1 MEPYLWLGAGLLLIV
16 AAVTARPVRR
26 TIRRRRLLEAPF
38 PAAWQEMLR
47 RNVSLYRHLPDSLR
61 SQLHGDIHVF
71 LAEKRF
77 EGCGGLA
84 ITDEIRVTVAA
95 EACML
100 LLNRP
105 RHYYPLLRSI
115 LVYPTAYLA
124 RQYDP
129 LGGAGYIEGDVPLAG
144 QSWRGGS
151 LVLAWDHVRAE
162 ARDGQDGHNVVLHEF
177 AHQLDE
183 EDGPADGAPV
193 LDDPARYAAWA
204 RVCRKEYE
212 ELCRDVTLHRRSVLD
227 AYGATNPA
235 EFFAVA
241 TETFFEKPRQLQRH
255 EPDLYGV
262 LKDYYRL
269 DPAEWAEGSG

>member
-1 MEPYLWLGAGLLLIV
+1 MEACVWLGAGLVLIV
-16 AAVTARPVRR
+16 TFLAARPVLRSARR
-26 TIRRRRLLEAPF
+26 KRLRAAPF
-38 PAAWQEMLR
+38 PPQWHDLLQ
-47 RNVSLYRHLPDSLR
+47 RNVSLYRHLPEKLKG
-61 SQLHGDIHVF
+61 QLHGDINVF

-105 RHYYPLLRSI
+105 RHYFPRLHSV
-115 LVYPTAYLA
+115 LVYPTAYFA
-124 RQYDP
+124 RHASP
-129 LGGAGYIEGDVPLAG
+129 IGGGGYIEEDVPLAG

-151 LVLAWDHVRAE
+151 LVLAWDHVKAG
-162 ARDGQDGHNVVLHEF
+162 ALNGQDGHNVVLHEF

-183 EDGPADGAPV
+183 ENGPADGAPV
-193 LDDPARYAAWA
+193 LDSPARYAAWA

-212 ELCRDVTLHRRSVLD
+212 ELCRDVKLHRRSVLD

-241 TETFFEKPRQLQRH
+241 TETFFEKPRQLLRH
-255 EPDLYGV
+255 EPDLYAV
-262 LKDYYRL
+262 LKDYYRM
-269 DPAEWAEGSG
+269 DPAEWK

>member
-1 MEPYLWLGAGLLLIV
+1 VEAILWLGVGAVVIV
-16 AAVTARPVRR
+16 GALVARPLLRNARR
-26 TIRRRRLLEAPF
+26 KRLRAAPLA
-38 PAAWQEMLR
+38 PAWRELLH
-47 RNVSLYRHLPDSLR
+47 RNVSLYRHLPEQLKE
-61 SQLHGDIHVF
+61 QLHGDIHVF

-77 EGCGGLA
+77 EGCGGLE

-105 RHYYPLLRSI
+105 RHYYPRLHSV

-124 RQYDP
+124 RLP
-129 LGGAGYIEGDVPLAG
+129 SSMGGGGYIEEDVPLAG
-144 QSWRGGS
+144 QSWREGS
-151 LVLAWDHVRAE
+151 LVLAWDHVKAG
-162 ARDGQDGHNVVLHEF
+162 ARDGRDGHNVVLHEF

-183 EDGPADGAPV
+183 ENGPADGAPV
-193 LDDPARYAAWA
+193 LDNPARYAAWA
-204 RVCRKEYE
+204 RGCRHEYA
-212 ELCRDVTLHRRSVLD
+212 ELCRDVKLHRRSVLD

-241 TETFFEKPRQLQRH
+241 TETFFEKPRQLRRH

-262 LKDYYRL
+262 LKDYYHL
-269 DPAEWAEGSG
+269 DPVEWG